1 MENEDKNIIE
11 LSKIFNLVKENFFSI
26 IMIISISVLIGTG
39 SSYLFEKK
47 YTSIAKLM
55 PVESYDKAD
64 SLGLGS
70 SISLNSVLGG
80 EQNSK
85 MTSNLELLTTKDFF
99 EELMKNKVI
108 RDDVTNIKKSLIET
122 FLGSNSEV
130 FSFDSSYS
138 NFYTK
143 RLGINFNTKKEILTL
158 SITHPSQE
166 AAKKI
171 LDIVIFEFNSYVRN
185 RDILKASRSI
195 ELLRE
200 EIAKTQ
206 SSEVKLVLSNYLF
219 QDLRKLQLSEISNEY
234 AFEVIESPRIP
245 EKKSYPNRVLF
256 LFASF
261 FAGLFISFF
270 YIIFIRKSF

>member
-1 MENEDKNIIE
+1 MENDNQNIIQ
-11 LSKIFNLVKENFFSI
+11 LSKVLNLITDNIASI
-26 IMIISISVLIGTG
+26 IIIVTFSVFLGTG
-39 SSYLFEKK
+39 SSYLLEKK
-47 YTSIAKLM
+47 YTSTAKLM
-55 PVESYDKAD
+55 PVESYDKTD
-64 SLGLGS
+64 SLGS
-70 SISLNSVLGG
+70 SISLNSVLGV

-108 RDDVTNIKKSLIET
+108 RDDVTNIKKGLIET

-171 LDIVIFEFNSYVRN
+171 LDIVIYEYNSYVRN

-234 AFEVIESPRIP
+234 AFELIESPRIP
-245 EKKSYPNRVLF
+245 EKKSFPNRVLF

-270 YIIFIRKSF
+270 YIIFIRKLF

>member
-1 MENEDKNIIE
+1 MENDNLNIIQ
-11 LSKIFNLVKENFFSI
+11 LSKVLNLITDNIVSI
-26 IMIISISVLIGTG
+26 IIIITFSVLLGTG
-39 SSYLFEKK
+39 SSYLLEKK
-47 YTSIAKLM
+47 YTSTAKLM

-64 SLGLGS
+64 SLGS

-80 EQNSK
+80 EQDSK

-108 RDDVTNIKKSLIET
+108 RDDVTNIKKSFIKT

-171 LDIVIFEFNSYVRN
+171 LDIVIFEYNSYVKN

-234 AFEVIESPRIP
+234 AFELIESPRIP
-245 EKKSYPNRVLF
+245 EKKSFPNRVLF
-256 LFASF
+256 LFGSF